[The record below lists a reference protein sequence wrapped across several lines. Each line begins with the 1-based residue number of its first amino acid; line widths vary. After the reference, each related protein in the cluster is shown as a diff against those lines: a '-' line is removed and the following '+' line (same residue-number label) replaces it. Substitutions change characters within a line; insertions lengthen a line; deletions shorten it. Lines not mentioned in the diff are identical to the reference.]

1 MRFAAWLLAAPL
13 LVACSV
19 ACENTILTRV
29 DAPNGR
35 HSAVVFRRD
44 CGATTG
50 FSAQVSVLKRGDRPS
65 NAGNVF
71 VADDDHGA
79 ATTGPNGVPWAEAVW
94 QDENRLLIRYDAKAR
109 IFQHRAEASGVR
121 VRYEAVAR

>member
-1 MRFAAWLLAAPL
+1 MKLAAWLLAATFL
-13 LVACSV
+13 GACSG
-19 ACENTILTRV
+19 ACENTVLTRA
-29 DAPNGR
+29 DAPDGR

-50 FSAQVSVLKRGDRPS
+50 FSTQVSVLTPGGRPS
-65 NAGNVF
+65 GAGNVF

-79 ATTGPNGVPWAEAVW
+79 ATTGPGGAPWVEAVW
-94 QDENRLLIRYDAKAR
+94 QDGNRLLIRYDAKAR

-121 VRYEAVAR
+121 IRYEAVRR